1 MTFLITLLLSFLIV
15 LLTILAMGIGSVFGR
30 DSIRGSCGGIGGRAC
45 ELCSGERRGGSDAGT
60 PVSAVV
66 TSTDARESL
75 WR

>member
-45 ELCSGERRGGSDAGT
+45 ELCSGERRGGSDADT
-60 PVSAVV
+60 RASSVV
-66 TSTDARESL
+66 TNTDAKDSL